1 VKRRAFLTAAGAL
14 AVSACATPPLGA
26 FLAAEVPAPAWRAG
40 DRWTYR
46 RTDGYNGLARGILT
60 RIVESADAGGL
71 RFVTRDETGIV
82 LDDARFGS
90 PGLQVAGT
98 LSEDGPVRGAF
109 TPPLRMYD
117 FPLVSGKH
125 WRQSLVRT
133 DAWGFR
139 TFMRASVR
147 VEGWEDRRVGDGTYR
162 SIAIRRNLVLGP
174 KDEFSGT
181 LYREELEWYAPELR
195 GAAHKR
201 TDEMIDAEDEMFGW
215 LPGDRFVY
223 ALESFRLD

>member
-1 VKRRAFLTAAGAL
+1 MKRRAFLAAAGAL
-14 AVSACATPPLGA
+14 AVSACATPPLGSPDA
-26 FLAAEVPAPAWRAG
+26 SSVPAPAWRAG

-46 RTDGYNGLARGILT
+46 RTDGYNGLARGVLT
-60 RIVESADAGGL
+60 RTVESADARGI
-71 RFVTRDETGIV
+71 RFVTRNENGIV

-90 PGLQVAGT
+90 PGIQVSGT

-109 TPPLRMYD
+109 NPPLRMYD
-117 FPLVSGKH
+117 FPLFSGKQ

-147 VEGWEDRRVGDGTYR
+147 VEGWEDVRAGDRTHR
-162 SIAIRRNLVLGP
+162 AIVIRRSLVLGP
-174 KDEFSGT
+174 KDEFSGV

-201 TDEMIDAEDEMFGW
+201 TDEMIDTWDDVISW

-223 ALESFRLD
+223 ALESFRLA

>member
-26 FLAAEVPAPAWRAG
+26 FDASQVPAPAWRAG

-46 RTDGYNGLARGILT
+46 RTDGYNGLARGVLT
-60 RIVESADAGGL
+60 RTVESADTGGI
-71 RFVTRDETGIV
+71 RFVTRNETGAV

-90 PGLQVAGT
+90 PGDQASGT
-98 LSEDGPVRGAF
+98 LSEDGPVRGTFA
-109 TPPLRMYD
+109 PPLRMYD
-117 FPLVSGKH
+117 FPLFSGKR
-125 WRQSLVRT
+125 WGQSLVRT

-147 VEGWEDRRVGDGTYR
+147 VEGWEDVRAGDRTYR
-162 SIAIRRNLVLGP
+162 SIVIRRNLVLGP
-174 KDEFSGT
+174 KDFFSGI

-201 TDEMIDAEDEMFGW
+201 TDEMIDEGGEMFGW

-223 ALESFRLD
+223 ALESFRLA